1 MQLSRHNLE
10 TLAYKYKRIVV
21 YSYFAYKDVKTTEH
35 DSCIYGYLTHFI
47 CDKAT
52 QTAKKI

>member
-52 QTAKKI
+52 QTAQKN